1 MIIVR
6 FVWLMMGIMMFLA
19 SIICNETVQILKE
32 YEQDRKYAIMFRIIY
47 YLVLTMSTFCFIQ
60 SIM

>member
-6 FVWLMMGIMMFLA
+6 FVWLMMGILMFLA
-19 SIICNETVQILKE
+19 SIICNETVRVLKE
-32 YEQDRKYAIMFRIIY
+32 YEQDKKYVIMYRIVY
-47 YLVLTMSTFCFIQ
+47 YLVLMLSTLLFIK